1 MLSMRD
7 KFESWSIEDAINTYQ
22 VDRWSEGYFSVN
34 EKGELSVLPTK
45 NPKGPQISI
54 PEVINEMKK
63 EGIQF
68 PCVIRFHD
76 ILRSQIIKINESFN
90 SFIKEANFNGE
101 YYGVFP
107 IKVNQLREVIEEVVD
122 IGAQYNYGL
131 EAGSKA
137 ELLTVMAYNQNPKS
151 LTVLNGYKDKEYL
164 QLACLGSQIGNK
176 IVIVIEKF
184 SELPLILEVMNEM
197 GVEPILGVRAKL
209 SSKGS
214 GKWSESTGENAKFGL
229 NIPEI
234 LDVIERL
241 KKEDKLHLLQLFHF
255 HSGSQIPDIRTIKDS
270 LTEAARIYVDL
281 VKLGAPIRFFDVGG
295 GVGLNYDGSRSNC
308 HSSTNYTLDD
318 YIGDV
323 VYILRDICND
333 TNVAHPNIVSETG
346 RAVSAFHSCVVTN
359 VFGSIEMASDKKN
372 DLTLNEDDHLIVRNI
387 KQLLKDLNH
396 SNYQDIY
403 NDACILKEEAVNAF
417 KLGILNLHERAQ
429 VENMF
434 SSICHLIMTM
444 TENERYVPNEIRKLK
459 FDFSEKYLCN
469 FSLFQSAPDSWAIHQ
484 ILPVVPIKRLNERPS
499 IEATLADIT
508 CDSDGKISN
517 FLGPD
522 GHRPTLPLHS
532 LEPGEEYPIGV
543 FLTGAYQDI
552 MGDMHNLFGRL
563 NEVHV
568 FCDDDDP
575 SDFYIE
581 EVIQGQSVAEVLDIM
596 QYSPQDMCKMIKT
609 RIDAL
614 IKKGEMKPRTGVKLA
629 DFYEASI
636 HGYTYLE
643 GF

>member
-1 MLSMRD
+1 MLD
-7 KFESWSIEDAINTYQ
+7 NFESWSIEDAINAYQ
-22 VDRWSEGYFSVN
+22 INRWSDGYFSVN
-34 EKGELSVLPTK
+34 DQGELSVLPTK
-45 NPKGPQISI
+45 DQKGPQISI
-54 PEVINEMKK
+54 PQVIEEMKK
-63 EGIQF
+63 EGIGF

-76 ILRSQIIKINESFN
+76 ILRSQVTKINETFN
-90 SFIKEANFNGE
+90 QVIKEADFNGE
-101 YYGVFP
+101 YFGVFP

-122 IGAQYNYGL
+122 VGANYNYGL

-137 ELLTVMAYNQNPKS
+137 ELLTVLAYNQNPNS
-151 LTVLNGYKDKEYL
+151 LTICNGYKDKEYL
-164 QLACLGSQIGNK
+164 QLACLGSKIGNK
-176 IVIVIEKF
+176 VVIVIEKF
-184 SELPLILEVMNEM
+184 SELPMILEVIEEM
-197 GVEPILGVRAKL
+197 EVEPILGVRAKL

-214 GKWSESTGENAKFGL
+214 GKWSDSTGENAKFGL
-229 NIPEI
+229 SIPEI
-234 LDVIERL
+234 IEVLDIL
-241 KKEDKLHLLQLFHF
+241 KSQSKIHLLELFHF

-270 LTEAARIYVDL
+270 LTEAARIFTDL
-281 VKLGAPIRFFDVGG
+281 IKLNAPIKYFDVGG
-295 GVGLNYDGSRSNC
+295 GVGLNYDGSRSNR

-323 VYILRDICND
+323 VYILKDICND
-333 TNVAHPNIVSETG
+333 AKIAHPHIVTETG
-346 RAVSAFHSCVVTN
+346 RAVCAYHSCVITN
-359 VFGSIEMASDKKN
+359 VFGRIEMAKEQSN
-372 DLTLNEDDHLIVRNI
+372 DLELNEDDHLIVRNI

-396 SNYQDIY
+396 ANYQDIY
-403 NDACILKEEAVNAF
+403 NDACILKEEGINAF
-417 KLGILNLHERAQ
+417 KLGVLNLQERAQ

-434 SSICHLIMTM
+434 WSICHLVMSM
-444 TENERYVPNEIRKLK
+444 TENEKYVPSEIRKLK
-459 FDFSEKYLCN
+459 YDLSDKYLCN
-469 FSLFQSAPDSWAIHQ
+469 FSLFQSAPDSWAIQQ
-484 ILPVVPIKRLNERPS
+484 ILPIVPIKRLNERPTQ
-499 IEATLADIT
+499 EATLADIT
-508 CDSDGKISN
+508 CDSDGKITN

-522 GHRPTLPLHS
+522 GHRPTIALHK
-532 LEPGEEYPIGV
+532 LEENEEYPIGL

-596 QYSPQDMCKMIKT
+596 QYSPQDMCRMIKS
-609 RIDAL
+609 RIDSL

-629 DFYEASI
+629 DFYESSI